1 MIHDKV
7 IQLTIPHNTGVETL
21 VVHVYVVDGVG
32 VRIAMTGTLEYVL
45 NNAAFNETI

>member
-7 IQLTIPHNTGVETL
+7 LQLTIPHNTGVETL

-32 VRIAMTGTLEYVL
+32 VRVAMPSTLGKCLVHSMRQ
-45 NNAAFNETI
+45 F